1 MIDGG
6 PSYSYRHKERGR
18 MKPGAL
24 QDKLDELKSQG
35 KAIDLMI
42 ITHVDEDHIGG
53 IKAWFEH
60 DLTGDIHRGSSG
72 TILSPT
78 PKARPLQAHS
88 RRDGYQ
94 PGSVQPRNR
103 FLR

>member
-1 MIDGG
+1 MGCNSVIL
-6 PSYSYRHKERGR
+6 SFTMLQYRTER
-18 MKPGAL
+18 
-24 QDKLDELKSQG
+24 
-35 KAIDLMI
+35 

-103 FLR
+103 LLR